1 MSLLTVEQFRQVLPD
16 KFKKTV
22 NQEFIDQVN
31 QTLSDPLMYETYR
44 DNLLSYTQ
52 VMRDGK
58 FKLTDYVS
66 AVKYCSHKIMGATN
80 IDAFIKTFP
89 NRYQRFLTN
98 GVSQKDIASYITAYN
113 KSKLVN
119 LILEQSLIPSWV
131 LNQDLYQKAINV
143 QADLMINA
151 NSEKVRSD
159 AANSLLNH
167 LKPPEVQKVELD
179 IGLKKDSVLQ
189 DLKET
194 LFELALQQQKALE
207 ANVVPIKD
215 ITEQKIVKVIDHD
228 SDA

>member
-1 MSLLTVEQFRQVLPD
+1 MSALTLDQFKQALPD

-22 NQEFIDQVN
+22 NQELVDQIN
-31 QTLSDPLMYETYR
+31 HTLSDPLMFETYR
-44 DNLLSYTQ
+44 DNLLSYAQ
-52 VMRDGK
+52 VMQDGR
-58 FKLTDYVS
+58 FKIVDYVQ

-80 IDAFIKTFP
+80 IEAFVKTFP
-89 NRYQRFLTN
+89 KRYQRFLDN
-98 GVSQKDIASYITAYN
+98 GVSQKDIASYITSYN
-113 KSKLVN
+113 KNKLVN

-143 QADLMINA
+143 QADLMMNA

-179 IGLKKDSVLQ
+179 IGLKPNSMSEELKNSLF
-189 DLKET
+189 DL
-194 LFELALQQQKALE
+194 AAQQKKVVE
-207 ANVVPIKD
+207 AGVVDIKN
-215 ITEQKIVKVIDHD
+215 IREQRLSTVIEHG

>member
-207 ANVVPIKD
+207 AIVVPIKD

>member
-1 MSLLTVEQFRQVLPD
+1 MSVLTLEQFKQVLPD
-16 KFKKTV
+16 NFKKTV
-22 NQEFIDQVN
+22 NQEFVDQVN
-31 QTLSDPLMYETYR
+31 QTLADPMMYELYR

-58 FKLTDYVS
+58 FKLVDYVN

-80 IDAFIKTFP
+80 IDAFVKTFP
-89 NRYQRFLTN
+89 NRYQRFLASGT
-98 GVSQKDIASYITAYN
+98 SQKDIASYITSYN

-143 QADLMINA
+143 QAELMINA

-179 IGLKKDSVLQ
+179 IGMKEHSSLNALRQSTM
-189 DLKET
+189 DLVE
-194 LFELALQQQKALE
+194 QQKKMVASGMLT
-207 ANVVPIKD
+207 VKD
-215 ITEQKIVKVIDHD
+215 VAEQRLVGQVIEHG
-228 SDA
+228 

>member
-1 MSLLTVEQFRQVLPD
+1 MSVLTLEQFKQVLPD
-16 KFKKTV
+16 NFKKTI
-22 NQEFIDQVN
+22 NQEFVDQVN
-31 QTLSDPLMYETYR
+31 QTLADPMMYELYR
-44 DNLLSYTQ
+44 DNLLRYTQ

-58 FKLTDYVS
+58 FKLVDYVN

-80 IDAFIKTFP
+80 IDAFVKTFP
-89 NRYQRFLTN
+89 NRYQRFLASGT
-98 GVSQKDIASYITAYN
+98 SQKDIASYITSYN

-143 QADLMINA
+143 QAELMINA

-179 IGLKKDSVLQ
+179 IGMKEHSSLNALRQSTM
-189 DLKET
+189 DLVE
-194 LFELALQQQKALE
+194 QQKKMVASGMLT
-207 ANVVPIKD
+207 VKD
-215 ITEQKIVKVIDHD
+215 VAEQRLVGQVIEHG
-228 SDA
+228 

>member
-1 MSLLTVEQFRQVLPD
+1 MSALTLDQFKQALPD

-22 NQEFIDQVN
+22 NQELVDQIN
-31 QTLSDPLMYETYR
+31 HTLSDPLMFETYR
-44 DNLLSYTQ
+44 DNLLSYAQ
-52 VMRDGK
+52 VMQDGR
-58 FKLTDYVS
+58 FKIVDYVQ

-80 IDAFIKTFP
+80 IEAFVKTFP
-89 NRYQRFLTN
+89 KRYQRFLDN
-98 GVSQKDIASYITAYN
+98 GVSQKDIASYITSYN
-113 KSKLVN
+113 KNKLVN

-143 QADLMINA
+143 QADLMMNA

-179 IGLKKDSVLQ
+179 IGLKPNSMLEELKNSLF
-189 DLKET
+189 DL
-194 LFELALQQQKALE
+194 AAQQKKVVE
-207 ANVVPIKD
+207 AGVVDIKN
-215 ITEQKIVKVIDHD
+215 IREQRLSTVIEHD

>member
-1 MSLLTVEQFRQVLPD
+1 MSVLTLEQFKQVLPD
-16 KFKKTV
+16 NFKKTI
-22 NQEFIDQVN
+22 NQEFVDQVN
-31 QTLSDPLMYETYR
+31 QTLADPMMYELYR

-58 FKLTDYVS
+58 FKLVDYVN

-80 IDAFIKTFP
+80 IDAFVKTFP
-89 NRYQRFLTN
+89 NRYQRFLASGT
-98 GVSQKDIASYITAYN
+98 GQKDIASYITSYN

-143 QADLMINA
+143 QAELMINA

-179 IGLKKDSVLQ
+179 IGMKEHSSLNALRQSTM
-189 DLKET
+189 DLVE
-194 LFELALQQQKALE
+194 QQKKMVASGMLT
-207 ANVVPIKD
+207 VKD
-215 ITEQKIVKVIDHD
+215 VAEQRLVGQVIEHG
-228 SDA
+228 

>member
-215 ITEQKIVKVIDHD
+215 ITTQKIVKVIDHD

>member
-1 MSLLTVEQFRQVLPD
+1 
-16 KFKKTV
+16 
-22 NQEFIDQVN
+22 
-31 QTLSDPLMYETYR
+31 
-44 DNLLSYTQ
+44 
-52 VMRDGK
+52 
-58 FKLTDYVS
+58 
-66 AVKYCSHKIMGATN
+66 MGATN

-167 LKPPEVQKVELD
+167 LKPPEVQKVELN

-215 ITEQKIVKVIDHD
+215 ITEQKILKEIYHD

>member
-1 MSLLTVEQFRQVLPD
+1 MSVLTLEQFKQVLPD
-16 KFKKTV
+16 NFKKTI
-22 NQEFIDQVN
+22 NQEFVDQVN
-31 QTLSDPLMYETYR
+31 QTLADPMMYELYR

-58 FKLTDYVS
+58 FKLVDYVN

-80 IDAFIKTFP
+80 IDAFVKTFP
-89 NRYQRFLTN
+89 NRYQRFLASGT
-98 GVSQKDIASYITAYN
+98 SQKDIASYITSYN

-143 QADLMINA
+143 QAELMINA

-179 IGLKKDSVLQ
+179 IGMKEHSSLNALRQSTM
-189 DLKET
+189 DLVE
-194 LFELALQQQKALE
+194 QQKKMVASGMLT
-207 ANVVPIKD
+207 VKD
-215 ITEQKIVKVIDHD
+215 VAEHRLVGQVIEHG
-228 SDA
+228 

>member
-1 MSLLTVEQFRQVLPD
+1 MSVLTLEQFKQVLPD
-16 KFKKTV
+16 NFKKTI
-22 NQEFIDQVN
+22 NQEFVDQVN
-31 QTLSDPLMYETYR
+31 QTLSDPMMYELYR

-58 FKLTDYVS
+58 FKLVDYVN

-80 IDAFIKTFP
+80 IDAFVKTFP
-89 NRYQRFLTN
+89 NRYQRFLASGT
-98 GVSQKDIASYITAYN
+98 SQKDIASYITSYN

-143 QADLMINA
+143 QAELMINA

-179 IGLKKDSVLQ
+179 IGMKEHSSLNALRQSTM
-189 DLKET
+189 DLVE
-194 LFELALQQQKALE
+194 QQKKMVASGMLT
-207 ANVVPIKD
+207 VKD
-215 ITEQKIVKVIDHD
+215 VAEQRLVGQVIEHG
-228 SDA
+228 

>member
-1 MSLLTVEQFRQVLPD
+1 MSVLTLEQFKQVLPD
-16 KFKKTV
+16 NFKKTI
-22 NQEFIDQVN
+22 NQEFVDQVN
-31 QTLSDPLMYETYR
+31 QTLADPMMYELYR

-58 FKLTDYVS
+58 FKLVDYVN

-80 IDAFIKTFP
+80 IDAFVKTFP
-89 NRYQRFLTN
+89 NRYQRFLASGT
-98 GVSQKDIASYITAYN
+98 SQKDIASYITSYN

-143 QADLMINA
+143 QAELMINA

-179 IGLKKDSVLQ
+179 IGMKEHSSLNALRQSTM
-189 DLKET
+189 DLVE
-194 LFELALQQQKALE
+194 QQKKMVASGMLT
-207 ANVVPIKD
+207 VKD
-215 ITEQKIVKVIDHD
+215 VAEQRLVGQVIEHG
-228 SDA
+228 

>member
-1 MSLLTVEQFRQVLPD
+1 M
-16 KFKKTV
+16 
-22 NQEFIDQVN
+22 N

-44 DNLLSYTQ
+44 DDLLSYTQ

-80 IDAFIKTFP
+80 IDAFIKAFP

-194 LFELALQQQKALE
+194 LFELALQQQKASE

-228 SDA
+228 SNA

>member
-1 MSLLTVEQFRQVLPD
+1 MGVLTVEQFKQALPSQ
-16 KFKKTV
+16 FKASV
-22 NQEFIDQVN
+22 NQELIDQIN
-31 QTLSDPLMYETYR
+31 TTLADPNLYETYR

-58 FKLTDYVS
+58 FKLVDYVN

-80 IDAFIKTFP
+80 IDAFVKTFP
-89 NRYQRFLTN
+89 NRYQRFLASGT
-98 GVSQKDIASYITAYN
+98 GQKDIASYITSYN

-143 QADLMINA
+143 QAELMINA

-179 IGLKKDSVLQ
+179 IGMKEHSSLNALRQSTM
-189 DLKET
+189 DLVE
-194 LFELALQQQKALE
+194 QQKKMVASGMLT
-207 ANVVPIKD
+207 VKD
-215 ITEQKIVKVIDHD
+215 VAEQRLVGQVIEHG
-228 SDA
+228 

>member
-31 QTLSDPLMYETYR
+31 QTLADPLMYENYR

-215 ITEQKIVKVIDHD
+215 ITTQKIVKVIDHD